1 MAHSGTSFEPGK
13 SGNKRGR
20 PPGKSEIAKRLS
32 MEKLA
37 GFLAK
42 DFDSDSETGFIKDWV
57 EIGAIHRMKMRAN
70 LYDFIMKRLSRAET
84 TIDVSRL
91 TDSQIDELLD
101 SIRDKFG
108 SDDES

>member
-1 MAHSGTSFEPGK
+1 MANSTSFEPGQ
-13 SGNKRGR
+13 SGNRRGR
-20 PPGKSEIAKRLS
+20 PPGKSEAATRLS

-42 DFDSDSETGFIKDWV
+42 DFDSETGFLKDWV
-57 EIGAIHRMKMRAN
+57 EIGAVHRMKMRAN